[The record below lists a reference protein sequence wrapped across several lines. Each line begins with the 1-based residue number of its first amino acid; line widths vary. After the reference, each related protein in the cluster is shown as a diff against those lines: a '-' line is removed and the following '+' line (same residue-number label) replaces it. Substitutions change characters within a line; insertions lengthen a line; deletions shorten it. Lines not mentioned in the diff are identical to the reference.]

1 MFEINP
7 IVYSDIHIEKCYDHY
22 KDNDYGYVWR
32 KIFVI
37 DNFYKNPDEVRDYAL
52 SCKVKY
58 DKDIL
63 GGALGGRVYEDNPE
77 MIKNL
82 KPVYERLC
90 QHKEWYNIEWDQ
102 KHFDDQW
109 HKQKFIVNVTRD
121 EDIDGKQTHHKD
133 NINVSWASLVYLGD
147 GPGGTNFYQWKEDT
161 PLGND
166 YDIRK
171 DIVFTS
177 EMKYNRM
184 LLYEARQMHGAIL
197 EKGMFDTDPRLAQ
210 VFFM

>member
-1 MFEINP
+1 M
-7 IVYSDIHIEKCYDHY
+7 
-22 KDNDYGYVWR
+22 
-32 KIFVI
+32 
-37 DNFYKNPDEVRDYAL
+37 RDFAL